1 MNSANYIQNFER
13 DLKYIRFSK
22 ETIKN
27 YSSQIKLFLAYF
39 KEKDSPKHIS
49 SDEIKDYL
57 LTAKEVN
64 SQNAMHSAIK
74 KFYLLTIKQNRK
86 FEFIP
91 YAKKEKKIPLV
102 IDMDELVGM
111 IEKIQNKKHKAIIAL
126 TSSVG
131 LRVSEVLNLK
141 LSDINSPLM
150 QITIRAAKGKKD
162 RIVPLTPKVREIIR
176 LYYIKYK
183 PKEYLF
189 NGQFSLQYSSK
200 SCNQI
205 VKQYLGKQYHMHTL
219 RHSAATGL
227 YEKGT
232 DLKLIGDLLGH
243 SSRKTTEIYT
253 HTSSKT
259 LQKLQ
264 FAI

>member
-13 DLKYIRFSK
+13 DLNCIRFSK

-49 SDEIKDYL
+49 VDEIKDYL
-57 LTAKEVN
+57 LNAKEVN

-86 FEFIP
+86 FDFIP

-111 IEKIQNKKHKAIIAL
+111 IAKIENKKHKAIIAL

-141 LSDINSPLM
+141 LSDINTPLM

-162 RIVPLTPKVREIIR
+162 RIVPLTPTTREIIR
-176 LYYIKYK
+176 LYYIEYK

-189 NGQFSLQYSSK
+189 KGQFGLQYSAE

-205 VKQYLGKQYHMHTL
+205 VKKYLGKQYHMHTL

-227 YEKGT
+227 FEKGT
-232 DLKLIGDLLGH
+232 DLKFIKDLLGH
-243 SSRKTTEIYT
+243 GSLKTTEVYT
-253 HTSSKT
+253 HTSSKS
-259 LQKLQ
+259 LKRLP